1 MLYFDVN
8 RVMRLRHIAN
18 PYRMLIKN
26 GFVPAT
32 ARKLVNNQLCRVDLS
47 VIEKLCLTLNCTP
60 NDFFSW
66 LPSQESQVNPEA
78 HALIK
83 LKRDQQ
89 QDVAKL
95 LATMPMEKFD
105 EVAGIIQNL
114 NTD

>member
-1 MLYFDVN
+1 MLYLDVN

-32 ARKLVNNQLCRVDLS
+32 ARKLVNNQLSRVDLS
-47 VIEKLCLTLNCTP
+47 VIERLCLLLNCTP

-66 LPSQESQVNPEA
+66 LPSQESQVNPDA

-89 QDVAKL
+89 PDVAKL
-95 LATMPMEKFD
+95 LATMPIEKFD
-105 EVAGIIQNL
+105 EVADLIQNSK
-114 NTD
+114 ND